1 MERRGLV
8 RTPFPLCWLHQLLL
22 SPTAEVSC
30 CGASSQ
36 PHGNP
41 TPALLPRGAP
51 QHSEPPPST
60 GISLQPPSPHPVSP
74 EPPWCSPRW
83 VRCPQLSALP
93 WPPPPPLEVLYPLL
107 DPPVRPLPASCLVSR
122 PFVPHQGLSRERPL
136 SCREVL
142 TAAPALAL
150 LCLSLGGHLLSW
162 EGGKKLVTLAR
173 SCHVPCS
180 FLWWLVGTGRWH
192 RGWGLAPGAA
202 PRAGDVPQVLLKVC
216 RAGDVKFQESRGM
229 SELPGG

>member
-1 MERRGLV
+1 MVLPKVG
-8 RTPFPLCWLHQLLL
+8 QM
-22 SPTAEVSC
+22 PTAL
-30 CGASSQ
+30 
-36 PHGNP
+36 
-41 TPALLPRGAP
+41 T
-51 QHSEPPPST
+51 
-60 GISLQPPSPHPVSP
+60 
-74 EPPWCSPRW
+74 
-83 VRCPQLSALP
+83 LP

-173 SCHVPCS
+173 SCHVPLQLSVVAGGHGAVAQGLGLGSWCS
-180 FLWWLVGTGRWH
+180 STCRGRAPGPAEGLQ
-192 RGWGLAPGAA
+192 GWGCQISGVQ
-202 PRAGDVPQVLLKVC
+202 RNV
-216 RAGDVKFQESRGM
+216 
-229 SELPGG
+229 